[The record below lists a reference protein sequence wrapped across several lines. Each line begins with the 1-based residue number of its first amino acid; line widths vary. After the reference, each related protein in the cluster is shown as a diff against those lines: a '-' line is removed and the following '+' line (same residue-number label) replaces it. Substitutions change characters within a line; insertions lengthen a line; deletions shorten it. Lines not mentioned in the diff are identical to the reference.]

1 MSHFI
6 IKIVLPVNCT
16 PAQPFQKVRIGILGQ
31 NSTEN
36 HDAEWEKGFIEIFR
50 NGTVTKQED

>member
-16 PAQPFQKVRIGILGQ
+16 PAQPFQKVRNGILGQ

-36 HDAEWEKGFIEIFR
+36 HDAEWEKGFIKIFR
-50 NGTVTKQED
+50 NGTLTK